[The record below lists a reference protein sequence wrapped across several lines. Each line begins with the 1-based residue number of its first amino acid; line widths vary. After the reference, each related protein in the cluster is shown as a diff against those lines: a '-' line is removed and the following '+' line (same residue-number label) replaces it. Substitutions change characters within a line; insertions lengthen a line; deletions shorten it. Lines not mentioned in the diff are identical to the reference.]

1 MPLNFPTKIQI
12 RQIMLK
18 WSNILGYSMLP
29 ETHIFQLK
37 FTRAD
42 CERELN
48 LISVFSEYI
57 YEVFS
62 RIGAERKA
70 RAIAKN
76 SQQNGQVGADDDG
89 EREEEN
95 GQNNDVEN

>member
-1 MPLNFPTKIQI
+1 M
-12 RQIMLK
+12 RQIVLK

-76 SQQNGQVGADDDG
+76 SQQNGQNGADEEEK

-95 GQNNDVEN
+95 GRNDDEEN